1 MTQHRRRQRRP
12 LRRST
17 IWTRSTRLRAGRSC
31 GSCSST
37 PPRRISVTVTSG
49 DAVTAWCG
57 TIGAR
62 CTPRLRLT
70 TARSGGSCGGA
81 RPPSLP
87 FPPLAFPPLA
97 FPAFPCLHA
106 CVAACERGSACT
118 RLAKSTS
125 FIQART
131 QNWTHPQVAS
141 YSALSSHLTSLALRK
156 IRSSF
161 CVRCRITVEGG
172 PEEQVTTP
180 TP

>member
-62 CTPRLRLT
+62 CTHRLRLT

-87 FPPLAFPPLA
+87 SPSLPLPSLPFLACMRAWLRVSVALHVHVSQSPLHSFKPELRTGHTHKWRATQLSLPTSPPS
-97 FPAFPCLHA
+97 
-106 CVAACERGSACT
+106 R
-118 RLAKSTS
+118 
-125 FIQART
+125 
-131 QNWTHPQVAS
+131 
-141 YSALSSHLTSLALRK
+141 
-156 IRSSF
+156 
-161 CVRCRITVEGG
+161 
-172 PEEQVTTP
+172 
-180 TP
+180 